1 MAKMKNNDCPASIS
15 YVAVESEKE
24 EKFKINWVEVACWLM
39 DWVLLPVALM
49 LIGGA
54 LAANI
59 LLG

>member
-15 YVAVESEKE
+15 YVAIESEKE
-24 EKFKINWVEVACWLM
+24 EKLKMNWVEVACWLM
-39 DWVLLPVALM
+39 DWALLSVALM

-54 LAANI
+54 FAANI

>member
-1 MAKMKNNDCPASIS
+1 MAKMKNNDCSVGIS
-15 YVAVESEKE
+15 YMAVKSEKE

-39 DWVLLPVALM
+39 DWVLLSVALM

-54 LAANI
+54 FAANI